1 MVYICIPIP
10 LPGPIT
16 GNSFYETTS
25 FNPTSSVTYEAIQII
40 NTSGVGLHYN
50 RKLYW
55 RKFCFMLRTWTK
67 NANAK
72 NNAFYAIYLN
82 VGTSTPSS
90 VQDNTIKSFSWG
102 NSSSATWTGIHIQ
115 GGAVNIGTSTGNK
128 IGVTTGTGSITITS
142 PGNRCKCI
150 WN

>member
-1 MVYICIPIP
+1 M
-10 LPGPIT
+10 PGTGSNGIYLYSNTTSWSIT

-40 NTSGVGLHYN
+40 NTSGVGFTITGNYIGGSSAS
-50 RKLYW
+50 
-55 RKFCFMLRTWTK
+55 CSGTWTK

-128 IGVTTGTGSITITS
+128 IGVTTGTDQ
-142 PGNRCKCI
+142 
-150 WN
+150 